1 MINYEQKLDYL
12 GDIVEELT
20 ARELSSNCIV
30 PVLQKFSWLELCEE
44 GIRIFTELHYAA
56 KEAKNVTTA

>member
-20 ARELSSNCIV
+20 ARELSSNCVV
-30 PVLQKFSWLELCEE
+30 PVLQKFSWLELCSDVYSF
-44 GIRIFTELHYAA
+44 GLILYFKASSM
-56 KEAKNVTTA
+56 

>member
-12 GDIVEELT
+12 EDIIEELT
-20 ARELSSNCIV
+20 SRELSSNCIV

-44 GIRIFTELHYAA
+44 GIRIFTELYNAA
-56 KEAKNVTTA
+56 REVNNVTTA